1 MRVLGIGTE
10 IVECLRI
17 AQLIERHGEQFIQ
30 GIFTGEEIQYCASR
44 KFATQQYAAFWAGKR
59 SVLKALGTGWSRNV
73 TWRNMVI
80 RVESGSGPQVTLTGE
95 VAELAA
101 RRGVTQL
108 LLSLAHCRTHATAY
122 AMALDNHPWGEPR
135 DTFG

>member
-30 GIFTGEEIQYCASR
+30 SVFTGEEIQYCASR
-44 KFATQQYAAFWAGKR
+44 KFATQYYAAYWASKR
-59 SVLKALGTGWSRNV
+59 SVLKALGTGWTRDVS
-73 TWRNMVI
+73 WRDMVI
-80 RVESGSGPQVTLTGE
+80 RVEPGLGPQVTLTGE

-101 RRGVTQL
+101 RRGVTPI

-122 AMALDNHPWGEPR
+122 AMALDNDPG
-135 DTFG
+135 G